1 MLVEALRRA
10 GKMPALERDGP
21 DTLAEVA
28 AAEYSVLRQRVDLD
42 VDFATRSLKG
52 STEVTVQPHVKNLRE
67 IRLHCRQCRP
77 TAIQAG
83 GITAKYEYDD
93 PYRKLRMP
101 VDSTV
106 HQHEMLKKRI
116 VQSLKPAPL
125 PELIIALPAK
135 LKIQELRMDPTSQ
148 LPQYNGIPSLQQQE
162 SDAMA
167 NGDMP
172 TLAAINLQ
180 QAPQF
185 APIKLFIEFEVDTF
199 RDGLHWVGCDPNDK
213 RYPYVYTK
221 AEPLPGNT
229 SCIFPCLDD
238 ANSRCSWEISIRCP
252 RTLGDAFREE
262 EAVQTQTEQPGEV
275 QIGGAAMDGIDRVK
289 DTAQTAKAAD
299 QKSPSISEYLIELSD
314 DDAALDLAVICVGE
328 QTDDVV
334 DSEDETR
341 HTVTFS
347 LNEPCT
353 ARHVGFAIGPFE
365 RIDLSSSRDAEEEER
380 LGQSAVKVEGFCLPD
395 RGAEVRN
402 TCFPLTRAVDHFGV
416 AYGSFP
422 FAAYQLLFVDDLI
435 YDTVPTAGLTICSS
449 RLLFPDN
456 IIEFL
461 ESYTRILIRA
471 VADQWA
477 GVSIIAKESSDAWVV
492 AGIAGYMADLYGKLL
507 FGNNAYRWQQK
518 LASEKVY
525 ELDVD
530 RPSIHQH
537 GSLLHLDPSI
547 REFLDLKSALVL
559 FILDRRLMKA
569 SGTSG
574 CQRIINRIFLQA
586 KTGALEN
593 GELSTAEF
601 QRVSERYGH
610 VKLDYFFKQWV
621 FGAGC
626 PIFYVTQKF
635 NKKKLVVEMTIQQ
648 RQLERKTKPPF
659 APNNFMREI
668 KEYVQEVWAP
678 EPQPVFTGPMTIR
691 IHEADGTP
699 YEHIVEIKEPTTKLE
714 IPYNTKYKRLKRS
727 RRQKERAMAE
737 GTTGEGGEDA
747 LLYCLGDILDS
758 PEEMRD
764 WNLQDWSAED
774 EEKMRQE
781 SYEWIRMDADFEW
794 IGRMHLVMPLYMYIS
809 QLQQDRD
816 LVAQYESMKWL
827 MGTNPHHV
835 SLSILVRT
843 LMDRRYFHGI
853 RSMAAEGLAVL
864 ASRSLEP
871 PHKDIFDIGLF
882 HLQKSFDEMFCFS
895 GEIMPR
901 PNDWTDRT
909 NYIIQCAI
917 PRAMAQLRDRDRK
930 VPMSIR
936 KFFVDKLKFNDN
948 SDNPFSDC
956 HYVAT
961 LMTCLTDSLV
971 VSHRETMP
979 QYDFHFGGGDE
990 EPEEPENLDEQ
1001 FEREAINEIER
1012 YRRIDEWIT
1021 TYHNT
1026 YSITAL
1032 ECLQKLI
1039 KGGLVK
1045 DKTKEVL
1052 QYTRPANG
1060 DLVRLGAFA
1069 CLTGIGLA
1077 RGMPMMRYLLNSIVN
1092 ATSPYFRSRLIAI
1105 FGEALG
1111 HIALG
1116 DDPEKHTQASQ
1127 AAEPDGLVL
1136 EQETSSEVRHIEATR
1151 KTTPEGA
1158 IAALKVVL
1166 GNEEAFKKALW
1177 HASTSP
1183 CNTLEEVAAF
1193 CDIAA
1198 LLYQPIAS
1206 RRVTLKLPLMWTC
1219 KNLGK
1224 GKVKFTPKLP
1234 YRTQPKLPLSQDDW
1248 QEMLRLGLRYTG
1260 PKPEEAHIEQQRRK
1274 SSLEDEKSLMER
1286 RADFLAQGQII
1297 SQMLPP
1303 SISTVP
1309 STETTGIKLKIGA
1322 KRKSSV
1328 DLSSQ
1333 RAGSPK
1339 TQKLSRQQTPNGFV
1353 QSPSTRRSPSV
1364 ASQRRG
1370 STPGTKSSLGKRG
1383 GHPEPVK
1390 LRFSEAGFL
1399 KVQEIIATLAR
1410 PHIRTPFLATA
1421 QAEQVQAL
1429 SSAFLPQ
1436 QHPTPLFSS
1445 TILQSPTGTGNNYF
1459 SASPIL
1465 QSSLNLGGFRS
1476 YGPAPDV
1483 NVSSASEFNRDSQE
1497 TDGNLVNIGV
1507 SSNTTLSP
1515 PATESGSMPPPPRPK
1530 LTLKLGRKPSAS
1542 SVGLSGSP

>member
-1 MLVEALRRA
+1 MPGLEGDGGDALVE
-10 GKMPALERDGP
+10 
-21 DTLAEVA
+21 VA
-28 AAEYSVLRQRVDLD
+28 SAEYSVLHQRVDLD
-42 VDFATRSLKG
+42 IDFATRSLKG
-52 STEVTVQPHVKNLRE
+52 STEVTVQPHVKNLRG
-67 IRLHCRQCRP
+67 IRLHCRQCKP

-93 PYRKLRMP
+93 PYRKLRMQG
-101 VDSTV
+101 DSNV
-106 HQHEMLKKRI
+106 HQHEMLKTKI
-116 VQSLKPAPL
+116 AHSLQPAPL
-125 PELIIALPAK
+125 PELLIFLPAR
-135 LKIQELRMDPTSQ
+135 LKIQELHVDPTSQ
-148 LPQYNGIPSLQQQE
+148 LPEYNGIPSLQQQE
-162 SDAMA
+162 SDAIAMT
-167 NGDMP
+167 DTP
-172 TLAAINLQ
+172 RLAATISQ
-180 QAPQF
+180 QGPQF

-199 RDGLHWVGCDPNDK
+199 RDGLHWIGCDPDDK

-221 AEPLPGNT
+221 AEPLAGNT
-229 SCIFPCLDD
+229 SCIFPSLDD

-252 RTLGDAFREE
+252 RTLGDAFRVEKTLQTHSEPSE
-262 EAVQTQTEQPGEV
+262 EAQIEGEDMDDV
-275 QIGGAAMDGIDRVK
+275 EMVNGAARS
-289 DTAQTAKAAD
+289 AKMAN
-299 QKSPSISEYLIELSD
+299 QISSSISEYLIELSD

-341 HTVTFS
+341 HTVTFV
-347 LNEPCT
+347 LNEPCM
-353 ARHVGFAIGPFE
+353 ARHIGFAIGPFE
-365 RIDLSSSRDAEEEER
+365 RINLSSSRDAEEEER

-422 FAAYQLLFVDDLI
+422 FATYQLLFVDDLI
-435 YDTVPTAGLTICSS
+435 YDTVPTAGLTFCSS
-449 RLLFPDN
+449 RLLFPDDV
-456 IIEFL
+456 IEFL

-477 GVSIIAKESSDAWVV
+477 GVSIVAKEPSDAWVV

-525 ELDVD
+525 DLDVD

-537 GSLLHLDPSI
+537 GSLLHLDPSLK
-547 REFLDLKSALVL
+547 EFLDLKSALVL

-593 GELSTAEF
+593 GEVSTAEF
-601 QRVSERYGH
+601 QRVSERYAH

-668 KEYVQEVWAP
+668 KEHVQEVWAP

-758 PEEMRD
+758 PEEMMD
-764 WNLQDWSAED
+764 WNLQDWSTED

-871 PHKDIFDIGLF
+871 PHKEIFDIGLF

-901 PNDWTDRT
+901 PNEWTDRT

-917 PRAMAQLRDRDRK
+917 PRAMAQLRDKDRK

-971 VSHRETMP
+971 VSHREITP
-979 QYDFHFGGGDE
+979 QYDFRFGGGDD
-990 EPEEPENLDEQ
+990 EPEEPENPDEP

-1032 ECLQKLI
+1032 DCLQKLI

-1045 DKTKEVL
+1045 DKNKDVL

-1069 CLTGIGLA
+1069 CLTRIGLT
-1077 RGMPMMRYLLNSIVN
+1077 RRMPMMKYLLNSIVN
-1092 ATSPYFRSRLIAI
+1092 ATSPYFRNRLIAI

-1116 DDPEKHTQASQ
+1116 DEPEKLVQQASQ
-1127 AAEPDGLVL
+1127 APEPDGLVL
-1136 EQETSSEVRHIEATR
+1136 EQEASSEVRHIEATR

-1166 GNEEAFKKALW
+1166 GNSEVFKKALW

-1183 CNTLEEVAAF
+1183 GNTLEEVAAF
-1193 CDIAA
+1193 CDVAA

-1206 RRVTLKLPLMWTC
+1206 CRVTLKLPPMWTC

-1224 GKVKFTPKLP
+1224 GKVSFTPRLP
-1234 YRTQPKLPLSQDDW
+1234 YRTKPRSPLSRDDW
-1248 QEMLRLGLRYTG
+1248 QDMLRLGLRYTG

-1274 SSLEDEKSLMER
+1274 SSLEDEKSLKER
-1286 RADFLAQGQII
+1286 RAEFLAQGQLG

-1303 SISTVP
+1303 NMPPLP
-1309 STETTGIKLKIGA
+1309 STETMAIKLKIGA

-1339 TQKLSRQQTPNGFV
+1339 TQKLSRQQTPNGFA
-1353 QSPSTRRSPSV
+1353 QSPSARRSPSV
-1364 ASQRRG
+1364 ATQRRG

-1383 GHPEPVK
+1383 SHREPVK
-1390 LRFSEAGFL
+1390 LRFSQVGFA
-1399 KVQEIIATLAR
+1399 KVQDIITKLAR
-1410 PHIRTPFLATA
+1410 PHIGMPMLATA
-1421 QAEQVQAL
+1421 QPEQTQAL
-1429 SSAFLPQ
+1429 PSTLLPQ
-1436 QHPTPLFSS
+1436 QPPPTLFAS
-1445 TILQSPTGTGNNYF
+1445 TMLQSPTGSGNNYF
-1459 SASPIL
+1459 SASTL
-1465 QSSLNLGGFRS
+1465 GSSPLNLGAFRS
-1476 YGPAPDV
+1476 YGPTTDT
-1483 NVSSASEFNRDSQE
+1483 NVSAAPEVDRESKEA
-1497 TDGNLVNIGV
+1497 DGILANIGV
-1507 SSNTTLSP
+1507 PSNTTLLQE
-1515 PATESGSMPPPPRPK
+1515 ATESGSMPPPPRPK

-1542 SVGLSGSP
+1542 SVGRWGSP